1 MTDVAL
7 VDPAQELARADR
19 MARTA
24 ELFERAGRAPQN
36 ERDRLL
42 EEIILLNRCVAD
54 SIARRYGERGISAD
68 DLRQTAYE
76 GLVKAVQRFDPT
88 RQRDL
93 LTFAV
98 PTIRGELRRYFR
110 DHGWVVR
117 PPRGIQEL
125 QQRIR
130 ATTDRLSH
138 ELGRDPD
145 AGEVAEALGV
155 SVAEYHRAL
164 ATDGCFQPASL
175 DQPFT
180 EDGATIG
187 DRLTDQTDQ
196 QAAADAR
203 VMLADALQELNERE
217 KTLIYLRFFEEQTQA
232 EIGAQLGVTQ
242 MHVSR
247 LLSAVNQK
255 LRARIENGAA
265 ACPLRRRGGRI
276 GAAA

>member
-1 MTDVAL
+1 
-7 VDPAQELARADR
+7 

-24 ELFERAGRAPQN
+24 ELFDKASCASAEERT
-36 ERDRLL
+36 RLL
-42 EEIILLNRCVAD
+42 DEVILLNRCVAE
-54 SIARRYGERGISAD
+54 SIAHRYSERGISAD

-76 GLVKAVQRFDPT
+76 GLVKAVHRFDPA
-88 RQRDL
+88 RQKDL

-130 ATTDRLSH
+130 ATTDQLTH
-138 ELGRDPD
+138 DLGRDPD
-145 AGEVAEALGV
+145 TDEVAAALDV
-155 SVAEYHRAL
+155 SVAEYHSAL
-164 ATDGCFQPASL
+164 ATEGCFQPASL

-180 EDGATIG
+180 DGGAIG
-187 DRLTDQTDQ
+187 DRIASDVDEQS
-196 QAAADAR
+196 AAEAR
-203 VMLADALQELNERE
+203 VLLANALRQLNERE
-217 KTLIYLRFFEEQTQA
+217 KRLIYLRFFEEQTQA
-232 EIGAQLGVTQ
+232 EIGRQLGVTQ

-247 LLSAVNQK
+247 LLTAVNQK
-255 LRARIENGAA
+255 LRQRIENSPT
-265 ACPLRRRGGRI
+265 ACPLRIRGAGL

>member
-1 MTDVAL
+1 MTEITRFN
-7 VDPAQELARADR
+7 PAHELTRTDR

-24 ELFERAGRAPQN
+24 ELFERASCASTQERA
-36 ERDRLL
+36 ELL
-42 EEIILLNRCVAD
+42 DEIILLNRCVAE
-54 SIARRYGERGISAD
+54 SIAHRYSERGISAD

-76 GLVKAVQRFDPT
+76 GLVKAVHRFDPA
-88 RQRDL
+88 RQKDL

-130 ATTDRLSH
+130 VTTDRLTH

-145 AGEVAEALGV
+145 AAEVAEALDV
-155 SVAEYHRAL
+155 SVAEYDSAL
-164 ATDGCFQPASL
+164 ATEGCFQPASL
-175 DQPFT
+175 DQPLT
-180 EDGATIG
+180 DDGGAIG
-187 DRLTDQTDQ
+187 DRIASDVDEQS
-196 QAAADAR
+196 AAEAR
-203 VMLADALQELNERE
+203 VLLANALRQLNERE
-217 KTLIYLRFFEEQTQA
+217 KRLIYLRFFEEQTQA
-232 EIGAQLGVTQ
+232 EIGRQLGVTQ

-247 LLSAVNQK
+247 LLTAVNQK
-255 LRARIENGAA
+255 LRQRIESSPT
-265 ACPLRRRGGRI
+265 ACPLRVRGAGL